1 MYKFEEFPKWIYSE
15 IKKEMIVVKDAI
27 EEAFHRK
34 PPESPEAAT
43 PVTEAPPAVE
53 PAAPPATVTEKL
65 EESVHASDAGV
76 PGIAPRK
83 IEAR

>member
-15 IKKEMIVVKDAI
+15 IKKEMIIVKDAI

-34 PPESPEAAT
+34 PPESPEAVSPKAT
-43 PVTEAPPAVE
+43 DAPEVP
-53 PAAPPATVTEKL
+53 
-65 EESVHASDAGV
+65 ASDAGT

>member
-15 IKKEMIVVKDAI
+15 IKKEMIIVKDAI
-27 EEAFHRK
+27 EEALHRT
-34 PPESPEAAT
+34 PPPP
-43 PVTEAPPAVE
+43 PVAEAPTATE
-53 PAAPPATVTEKL
+53 PAAPSATVTEKL
-65 EESVHASDAGV
+65 EESVHALDAGV

>member
-15 IKKEMIVVKDAI
+15 IKKEMTIVKDAI
-27 EEAFHRK
+27 EEALHRT
-34 PPESPEAAT
+34 PPP

>member
-15 IKKEMIVVKDAI
+15 IKKEMIIVKDAI

-34 PPESPEAAT
+34 PPESPEAA
-43 PVTEAPPAVE
+43 APKATDAPEVPA
-53 PAAPPATVTEKL
+53 L
-65 EESVHASDAGV
+65 DANAGS
-76 PGIAPRK
+76 IAPRK